1 MTKFFIQLIYRYLFR
16 QVALAWMCLI
26 LASLQST
33 AIALFAEKDLA
44 AWKLNKH
51 LEIASCKYGGMQFC
65 FSSDC
70 FHIALLVILDLTLL
84 FLLQGTGLAVSC

>member
-16 QVALAWMCLI
+16 QVALAWMCF

-51 LEIASCKYGGMQFC
+51 LEIASC
-65 FSSDC
+65 
-70 FHIALLVILDLTLL
+70 
-84 FLLQGTGLAVSC
+84 